1 MKKIILLF
9 PLIFLSKILLA
20 QVYTV
25 PGAQIQPA
33 WVFPLWFEDGSGAK
47 DTLYFSYDPNAG
59 SVSDTIFGEK
69 KEQLDSTMFQA
80 YYACAIDTNFSAY
93 KKITLTSPQI
103 GVNIC
108 FFNTQMPL
116 TLRWDS
122 KVLNSDSLPLPD
134 QAPAPRAQGVLAY
147 DLPMQINMCS
157 FELPLLMTDTTL
169 YVWDT
174 ICSFSD
180 SIVFE
185 GPSASYLS
193 FHVEPWKGILLGID
207 NSAQNLEKVFVYPNP
222 MHNELQVI
230 AKNVSA
236 SAVIKIMDML
246 GNVRLSET
254 MRSSNFHC

>member
-1 MKKIILLF
+1 MYKKVLLL
-9 PLIFLSKILLA
+9 PLIFLSKILQA

-47 DTLYFSYDPNAG
+47 DTLYFCYDPDAD
-59 SVSDTIFGEK
+59 VPYADTIFGEK
-69 KEQLDSTMFQA
+69 KEILDSIKFQA
-80 YYACAIDTNFSAY
+80 YYWCALDSNHSAY
-93 KKITLTSPQI
+93 RKITTIYL
-103 GVNIC
+103 GNGANIC
-108 FFNTQMPL
+108 FLNVQMPL

-122 KVLNSDSLPLPD
+122 KVLNSDSLPFPD
-134 QAPAPRAQGVLAY
+134 QAPAPRAEGVLAY
-147 DLPMQINMCS
+147 DLPMEINMCS

-169 YVWDT
+169 YAWDT
-174 ICSFSD
+174 LCSFSD

-193 FHVEPWKGILLGID
+193 FHVEPWKGILLGVD
-207 NSAQNLEKVFVYPNP
+207 NSADKQEKFFVYPNP

-254 MRSSNFHC
+254 MR